1 VSRRGVEAREI
12 VTASKYKVWAW
23 GGPVGLGATG
33 SVFVGMSAVAKKA
46 TSVEPYIVGN
56 ELVCNMIAR
65 ALLLPCPPGALLQK
79 NGDTYFCSL
88 DFNTAGHALPPISPS
103 TVVSALPELS
113 WGVLLFDILIMNG
126 DRHPQNISYNTTTG
140 ELTLFDHSHAFMTTG
155 GDIDLRMANA
165 KGQLM
170 IGGHCLAAELNT
182 WNGFDSW
189 VARVKSLPD
198 YYLEGAVEEGC
209 AVGMPHAKKS
219 AIYDFLRE
227 RRDGIDGIVTNNKAA
242 FPKMPAGPKVTP

>member
-1 VSRRGVEAREI
+1 LKLQTGALRKRAGCVARPVERLMLGDVRPDIHPRFRHFATQFLVVVSQCGGRGKRI

-33 SVFVGMSAVAKKA
+33 SVFVGMSAVAKMA
-46 TSVEPYIVGN
+46 TPAAPYIVGN

-103 TVVSALPELS
+103 TVVGALPELS
-113 WGVLLFDILIMNG
+113 WGVVLFDVLIMNA

-155 GDIDLRMANA
+155 GDVDVR
-165 KGQLM
+165 
-170 IGGHCLAAELNT
+170 
-182 WNGFDSW
+182 
-189 VARVKSLPD
+189 
-198 YYLEGAVEEGC
+198 
-209 AVGMPHAKKS
+209 
-219 AIYDFLRE
+219 
-227 RRDGIDGIVTNNKAA
+227 
-242 FPKMPAGPKVTP
+242 